1 MLADLWPEAKLHV
14 AAATAGAAR
23 VAFLPKR
30 PAAEHNHPVIPPGG
44 HHAPQSLMN
53 PQSLQSYLHQTIP
66 LAAAMQVGVVTASED
81 SVALCAPLPPNS
93 NPHGTVFGGSAT
105 TLAILAAWSLLH
117 CRLAQSGFEGQL
129 VIQRHSMEYRQPLA
143 GTFSARAVLAAPHD
157 WPRFVAMLA
166 RHGKARL
173 SVTATLEQDGAA
185 AGEFSGEFVA
195 LAAH

>member
-1 MLADLWPEAKLHV
+1 MVADLRAEAKRHV
-14 AAATAGAAR
+14 VAPPIGATH

-30 PAAEHNHPVIPPGG
+30 PPAEHNHPVTPPGG
-44 HHAPQSLMN
+44 HDAPHPHMN

-66 LAAAMQVGVVTASED
+66 LAAAMQVAVVMATDE
-81 SVALCAPLPPNS
+81 SVALCAPLAPNS

-117 CRLAQSGFEGQL
+117 GRLAASGFDGQL
-129 VIQRHSMEYRQPLA
+129 VIQRHTMEYRQPLA
-143 GTFSARAVLAAPHD
+143 GTFTARAVFDAPND
-157 WPRFVAMLA
+157 WPRFTAMLA

-173 SVTATLEQDGAA
+173 TVTATLEHEGAA
-185 AGEFSGEFVA
+185 AGHFSGEFVA